1 MHLFFQFGDEMKN
14 IETILKDGAM
24 TAAILPDII
33 QIEIGDWK
41 KSKKREWMITGENYY
56 KNETDILERVRTAIG
71 ASGAQ

>member
-1 MHLFFQFGDEMKN
+1 M
-14 IETILKDGAM
+14 KDGAM

>member
-1 MHLFFQFGDEMKN
+1 M
-14 IETILKDGAM
+14 KDGAM

-56 KNETDILERVRTAIG
+56 KNETDILERVRIAIG

>member
-1 MHLFFQFGDEMKN
+1 
-14 IETILKDGAM
+14 LKDGAM

-56 KNETDILERVRTAIG
+56 KNETDILERVRIAIG